1 MIPARQPALTRSLAR
16 SLALSL
22 ALCLSACL
30 ATSLSARAGAPP
42 APPDLSGHW
51 LLQLRMATEA
61 IVPVI
66 GSIRTATVST
76 LALHL
81 TPAPGGWLAT
91 PALCTSRIE
100 GGTALARTVLPDALL
115 ASLRPKPWLATLQP
129 APDGGWRFLA
139 DPGPDDIGWDPA
151 AGPLPL
157 LPGDPA
163 ARDTDSD
170 GHPGATVFV
179 EVIGITAG
187 QVYVAQRAH
196 ARLDGQFIPGAGS
209 APRAGAGTGADT
221 DAISGRALLVELR
234 QNILG
239 ATSPL
244 LQKPLKILPDPENS
258 TFSIQRSA
266 PGCPAAG
273 RAGD

>member
-1 MIPARQPALTRSLAR
+1 MIPAR
-16 SLALSL
+16 LSAL
-22 ALCLSACL
+22 ALCLCACI
-30 ATSLSARAGAPP
+30 ATSLSARADAPP

-51 LLQLRMATEA
+51 RLQIRVATEA
-61 IVPVI
+61 IVPVL
-66 GSIRTATVST
+66 GSVRTATVST

-81 TPAPGGWLAT
+81 APASGGWLAT

-151 AGPLPL
+151 AGPLPF
-157 LPGDPA
+157 LPADPA
-163 ARDTDSD
+163 ARDTDGDS
-170 GHPGATVFV
+170 HPGATVFV

-196 ARLDGQFIPGAGS
+196 ARLDGQFTPGAG
-209 APRAGAGTGADT
+209 ALPADT
-221 DAISGRALLVELR
+221 ISGHALLVELR

-239 ATSPL
+239 ATSPM

-258 TFSIQRSA
+258 TFSMQRSD
-266 PGCPAAG
+266 PGCPSYQ
-273 RAGD
+273 RE